1 MQVVSGTQYNPNPSH
16 LGLMKALE
24 QLDGVP
30 NHCILVIDATVLGGQ
45 KQFEKQTVPLMFL
58 TSKQVHEQ
66 RHTLSLCPTII
77 VIIEEPGAWVNWLP
91 VEHKIIFIT
100 TDMGWIMNYPRLAR
114 LKKSVYY
121 HISLEEKLAINLY
134 ERKPFSNDLTKVPFN
149 KVKWLSAVEYENKLM
164 LDFQGTELKAVG
176 FSLSPF
182 SVLKFDDP
190 SGHDGYEV
198 NIVSTIAR
206 ALNLNMIINTP
217 STGGWWGAEGKNGN
231 YTGT

>member
-1 MQVVSGTQYNPNPSH
+1 
-16 LGLMKALE
+16 MKALE
-24 QLDGVP
+24 QLDEVS
-30 NHCILVIDATVLGGQ
+30 NHCILVIDATVIGEH
-45 KQFEKQTVPLMFL
+45 KQFEKQTVPLIFL
-58 TSKQVHEQ
+58 TSKQLHEK

-77 VIIEEPGAWVNWLP
+77 VTIDEPGEWVNWLP

-100 TDMGWIMNYPRLAR
+100 IDMGWIMNYPRLAR
-114 LKKSVYY
+114 LKRSFYY
-121 HISLEEKLAINLY
+121 HISLEDVFINVY
-134 ERKPFSNDLTKVPFN
+134 ERKPFSNDLTKVPLK
-149 KVKWLSAVEYENKLM
+149 KVTLLFAVEHEKNLM
-164 LDFQGTELKAVG
+164 LDFRGTELKAVG

-206 ALNLNMIINTP
+206 ALNLNMVINTP

-231 YTGT
+231 YTGN